1 LNIKSFKLIN
11 KIYLRGLKSME
22 PVMQIKK
29 QVYQMLDGSKK
40 SLVQKVGDGSI
51 ITRFE
56 KTPLPEKDT
65 DVICPHFLE
74 LKWANGCAYD
84 CAWCFLQGT
93 FRFTG
98 KQPRQKDRFK
108 VKEHVST
115 FLNNGSLPEVLNTG
129 ELSDSLLSEHTE
141 DPFSIFIIPMF
152 EAQKKHK
159 VLFLTKSN
167 KIDNLL
173 KIKEHRNVILSFSLN
188 ARAVSRVWEKAP
200 KVEER
205 IEAAKKVS
213 EAGYET
219 RIRIDPMVPVFEW
232 DKHYFKLIDE
242 IFEKFTP
249 ERITLGSLRGLQ
261 STINNSK
268 DKTWTKFLS
277 EKSNWGKKIDSEIRF
292 EMYSMLIDYLKN
304 NYHYS
309 NFALCKETVE
319 MWNKL
324 GLDYRKIR
332 CNCLM

>member
-1 LNIKSFKLIN
+1 
-11 KIYLRGLKSME
+11 ME

-29 QVYQMLDGSKK
+29 QVYQTIDGSKK
-40 SLVQKVGDGSI
+40 SLVQRVGDGSI
-51 ITRFE
+51 ICRFE
-56 KTPLPEKDT
+56 KTPLPEKKT

-98 KQPRQKDRFK
+98 KQPRQKERFK

-129 ELSDSLLSEHTE
+129 ELSDSLLSESSC
-141 DPFSIFIIPMF
+141 DPFSKFIIPMF

-159 VLFLTKSN
+159 VLFLTKSTN
-167 KIDNLL
+167 VENLL
-173 KIKEHRNVILSFSLN
+173 KIDEHRNVIVSFSMN
-188 ARAVSRVWEKAP
+188 APAVSKKWEKAP
-200 KVEER
+200 RVEDR
-205 IEAAKKVS
+205 IEAARKVS

-232 DKHYFKLIDE
+232 DEHYTELVDM
-242 IFEKFTP
+242 IFEQLTP

-268 DKTWTKFLS
+268 DKTWVKYLS
-277 EKSNWGKKIDSEIRF
+277 EKSNWGKKIDSELRY
-292 EMYSMLIDYLKN
+292 EMYSTVIDNLKN
-304 NYHYS
+304 KYGYS
-309 NFALCKETVE
+309 RVALCKESVE
-319 MWNKL
+319 MWERI
-324 GLDYRKIR
+324 GLDYKKIR